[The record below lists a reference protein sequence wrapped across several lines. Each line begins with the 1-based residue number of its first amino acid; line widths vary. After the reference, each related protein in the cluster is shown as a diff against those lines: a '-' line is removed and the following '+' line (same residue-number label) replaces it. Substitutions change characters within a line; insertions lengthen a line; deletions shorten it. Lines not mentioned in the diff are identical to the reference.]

1 MRLRDEKGDKYYL
14 LRQFELYLI
23 ILYGVVW
30 GVSIA
35 STLFLIGELARR

>member
-23 ILYGVVW
+23 ILYGVVITR
-30 GVSIA
+30 GD
-35 STLFLIGELARR
+35 RRRWRKE